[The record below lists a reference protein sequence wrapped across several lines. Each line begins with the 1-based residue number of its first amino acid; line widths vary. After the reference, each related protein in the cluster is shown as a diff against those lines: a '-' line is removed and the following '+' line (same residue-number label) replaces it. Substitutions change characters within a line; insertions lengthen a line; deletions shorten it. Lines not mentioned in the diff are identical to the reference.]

1 MSQRKVGDKVE
12 LYITQYE
19 DVFEQTGEETL
30 HFMRGTVKKTTKTY
44 LIVEN
49 ELDKK
54 LHFISLAKYT
64 IRP

>member
-12 LYITQYE
+12 IYITQYE

-30 HFMRGTVKKTTKTY
+30 HFMRGTVKKITKTY

-54 LHFISLAKYT
+54 LYFISLAKYT